1 MAGPSQ
7 ARHAG
12 YQMRVADEI
21 ESFIA
26 EVEAAL
32 GGADDRFG
40 WLRLPRPKRSRPS
53 GAANGGCAMS
63 FLLFQAQLSNFSL
76 AIQDKTQE
84 QKMFAHFGAI

>member
-1 MAGPSQ
+1 MAGPSP

-21 ESFIA
+21 ASFIA

-40 WLRLPRPKRSRPS
+40 EVLR
-53 GAANGGCAMS
+53 G
-63 FLLFQAQLSNFSL
+63 Q
-76 AIQDKTQE
+76 
-84 QKMFAHFGAI
+84 